1 MLFLLLRITV
11 DGFSKTDVGPMI
23 LEEAFMDKT
32 LKKTYH
38 PLDMDGMSVVA
49 VDSIKISEMFSGQ
62 VWHSGLKRCWIWMC
76 RWRSR
81 LPKFGTESTFVSS
94 TCSLRRLPRW
104 ASTLCQAQLMRSI
117 VRWSRLSM
125 LFTPYYGFKHMVLS
139 CRSWLWN
146 TLSNPVKVCALM
158 GQPLSS
164 QMLLFNLFP
173 KYASIIQF
181 IGREKVLKIV
191 AQVPPP
197 AYTVGDLWV
206 MAGESF
212 VLRYNRKAFD
222 WGTKLPM
229 SYHSK
234 LIGHH
239 VTARP
244 TLTNY
249 IITDDKMTRWHDD
262 ISCIQ
267 A

>member
-1 MLFLLLRITV
+1 
-11 DGFSKTDVGPMI
+11 
-23 LEEAFMDKT
+23 
-32 LKKTYH
+32 
-38 PLDMDGMSVVA
+38 
-49 VDSIKISEMFSGQ
+49 
-62 VWHSGLKRCWIWMC
+62 
-76 RWRSR
+76 
-81 LPKFGTESTFVSS
+81 
-94 TCSLRRLPRW
+94 
-104 ASTLCQAQLMRSI
+104 
-117 VRWSRLSM
+117 
-125 LFTPYYGFKHMVLS
+125 
-139 CRSWLWN
+139 
-146 TLSNPVKVCALM
+146 M

-181 IGREKVLKIV
+181 IGRAKVLKIV

-249 IITDDKMTRWHDD
+249 IFADGGGETYKKCPLRPLGQ
-262 ISCIQ
+262 SV
-267 A
+267 